1 VVDSTWQACIA
12 SIATRHGQQAELTV
26 PAWDALQSLINL
38 LKTLPPALIARNH
51 VSLRRPSRGA
61 DLPWVVA
68 SVAGVADLS
77 TGIGGIVGS
86 HQVSSA
92 SWASDTG
99 IVSSGTFLIE
109 LWALDEP
116 TLMNIATGVV
126 GVLENSAAAAG
137 AGFGTLTIQSVGP
150 INLTTLDG
158 QPPGSDTG
166 LRLPVGGTFTF
177 EAVSTVQT
185 GPGGIIKQVQ
195 VDVKELDTS
204 GVDETMN
211 IP

>member
-1 VVDSTWQACIA
+1 M
-12 SIATRHGQQAELTV
+12 HGQQEELTV
-26 PAWDALQSLINL
+26 PAWDALQSLITL

-51 VSLRRPSRGA
+51 VSLRRPSTGA

-68 SVAGVADLS
+68 SVAGVADLR
-77 TGIGGIVGS
+77 TGIGGIVGN
-86 HQVSSA
+86 HQISSTA
-92 SWASDTG
+92 WASDTG
-99 IVSSGTFLIE
+99 IVSSGTFMIE
-109 LWALDEP
+109 LWALDEA
-116 TLMNIATGVV
+116 TLVNLATGVV

-137 AGFGTLTIQSVGP
+137 AGFGQLTIQSVGP
-150 INLTTLDG
+150 MNLTTLDG
-158 QPPGSDTG
+158 QPPVSDTG

-185 GPGGIIKQVQ
+185 GPGGIIKQVHA
-195 VDVKELDTS
+195 DVKELDTS